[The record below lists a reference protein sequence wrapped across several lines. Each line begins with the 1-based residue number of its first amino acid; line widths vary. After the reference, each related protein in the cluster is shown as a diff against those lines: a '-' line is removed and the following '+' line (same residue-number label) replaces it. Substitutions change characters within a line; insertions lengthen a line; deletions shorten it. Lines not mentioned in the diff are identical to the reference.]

1 MTPEKDMELPDLS
14 SLPPWA
20 LVLLMVSIA
29 VILVITRFGIT
40 AGAKAGPASST
51 SQPIAGAI
59 IDGRKAD
66 DIIRAI
72 EKNTTAIQSLV
83 KATYAQVDA
92 TKLSSEG
99 IDNARADMRELTREI
114 VRSGRGGR

>member
-1 MTPEKDMELPDLS
+1 MELPDLS

-20 LVLLMVSIA
+20 VVLFVVALA
-29 VILVITRFGIT
+29 TILVITRFGIT

-51 SQPIAGAI
+51 ALPVAGAI

-66 DIIRAI
+66 DIIRAV
-72 EKNTTAIQSLV
+72 EKNTAALQSLV
-83 KATYAQVDA
+83 KATYAHVEA

-114 VRSGRGGR
+114 VRSGRAGR